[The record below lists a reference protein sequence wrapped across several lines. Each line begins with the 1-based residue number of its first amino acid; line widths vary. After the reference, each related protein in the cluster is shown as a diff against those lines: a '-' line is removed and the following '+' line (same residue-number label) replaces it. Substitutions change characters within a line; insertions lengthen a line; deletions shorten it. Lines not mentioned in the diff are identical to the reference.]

1 MKECYHHQKCVSLK
15 LLTSSFNTLQTECIA
30 FWECFDD
37 WRQWK
42 PSRWIKKRGK
52 YVVHKRIY
60 TCFISS
66 PWHCYKNRLQLIMF
80 SKHETYR
87 NPRSTKNDISSSSF
101 KIYFIHYHVFTSRI
115 FLDTAFSQ
123 KYVFMYD
130 IKISINLTKKCI
142 FVAKMGNNVPWYFD
156 ISYYQHLM
164 TLMRK
169 LWYKNLLQFISLIW
183 LLLPHVVIQ
192 IYAYFSIFAYTYVQ
206 TIDRSYYYTYSKN

>member
-1 MKECYHHQKCVSLK
+1 MECR
-15 LLTSSFNTLQTECIA
+15 T
-30 FWECFDD
+30 FWECFDG
-37 WRQWK
+37 WRQRK

-115 FLDTAFSQ
+115 FLDTTFSQ

-142 FVAKMGNNVPWYFD
+142 FLSQKWETTFLGILIYH
-156 ISYYQHLM
+156 YYQHLM

-169 LWYKNLLQFISLIW
+169 LGIKNLLQ
-183 LLLPHVVIQ
+183 LLLWYGCLYPM
-192 IYAYFSIFAYTYVQ
+192 F
-206 TIDRSYYYTYSKN
+206 